1 MAEKTWVCFYTNPFS
16 FSVTC
21 MSFRDITF
29 LTRILGFLFFFGR
42 DVCPYLISS
51 GNNRL
56 RESMQLELASHGI
69 YGLIKVKFEVDC
81 TKWFYEICQSLFI
94 FSSCI

>member
-1 MAEKTWVCFYTNPFS
+1 M
-16 FSVTC
+16 
-21 MSFRDITF
+21 
-29 LTRILGFLFFFGR
+29 
-42 DVCPYLISS
+42 CPYLISS

-56 RESMQLELASHGI
+56 RESMQLELVSDGI